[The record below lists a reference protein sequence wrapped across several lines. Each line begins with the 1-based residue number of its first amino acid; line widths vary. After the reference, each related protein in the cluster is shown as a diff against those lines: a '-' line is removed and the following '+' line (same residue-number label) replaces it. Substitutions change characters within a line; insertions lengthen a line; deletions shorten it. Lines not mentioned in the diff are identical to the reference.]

1 LLFVPR
7 YRAAFFVL
15 DAPAKAP
22 LFPEIA
28 ATPDLNPAL
37 ERDTQ
42 MSAASSTAAQSIPS
56 SGPSPAVMGTYG
68 RFDIVFDHGE
78 GSWLI
83 DTKGERYLD
92 FGSGIAVNALGHAHP
107 KLIAALT
114 EQAGKL
120 WHTSNLY
127 RVAGQEKL
135 AERLV
140 ASTFADKVFFCNS
153 GAEACEGI
161 IKLARRYQFAS
172 GHPEKWR
179 IITFKGSFHGRTL
192 GTIAAA
198 GNEKYLEGFGEPAPG
213 FDVLETVNDLAL
225 VEKAIGPATAA
236 IMVEPIQGEGGIR
249 ACTREFLQGL
259 RALADKNGLLL
270 ILDEVQTGVGRTG
283 KLFAYEAAGIK
294 PDAMAIAKGIGGGFP
309 VGAFLATAEAAK
321 GMVPGTHGSTFG
333 GNPLAMAVG
342 DAVLETVLEPG
353 FLEEVQ
359 RKTLRFKQLLARLK
373 DEHADIVDE
382 IRGEGLLIGV
392 KINAKFLA
400 GDVVKAALG
409 EHLLTVGAGDNVVRM
424 IPPLTTP
431 DDELAEGVSRLSRA
445 LARVKSAK

>member
-1 LLFVPR
+1 
-7 YRAAFFVL
+7 
-15 DAPAKAP
+15 
-22 LFPEIA
+22 
-28 ATPDLNPAL
+28 
-37 ERDTQ
+37 
-42 MSAASSTAAQSIPS
+42 MSAASSTAKPAAS

-68 RFDIVFDHGE
+68 RFDVVFDRGE

-92 FGSGIAVNALGHAHP
+92 FGSGIAVNALGHANP
-107 KLIAALT
+107 KLAAALA
-114 EQAGKL
+114 EQAQKL

-127 RVAGQEKL
+127 RIAGQEKL
-135 AERLV
+135 AEQLV
-140 ASTFADKVFFCNS
+140 ANTFADKVFFGNS

-161 IKLARRYQFAS
+161 IKLARRYQFVS
-172 GHPEKWR
+172 GHPERWR

-213 FDVLETVNDLAL
+213 FDILETVNDLAL

-249 ACTREFLQGL
+249 VCTREFMQGL
-259 RALADKNGLLL
+259 RALADQHGLLL

-283 KLFAYEAAGIK
+283 KLFAYESSGIK
-294 PDAMAIAKGIGGGFP
+294 PDAMAIAKAIGGGFP
-309 VGAFLATAEAAK
+309 MGAFLATEEAAK

-342 DAVLETVLEPG
+342 NAVLETVLEPG
-353 FLEEVQ
+353 FIEGVQ
-359 RKTLRFKQLLARLK
+359 QKALRFKQLLAGLK
-373 DEHADIVDE
+373 DEHGDVVEE
-382 IRGEGLLIGV
+382 IRGEGLLMGV
-392 KINAKFLA
+392 KINAKLPA
-400 GDVVKAALG
+400 GDVVKACLA

-431 DDELAEGVSRLSRA
+431 DDELAEGVARLSRA
-445 LARVKSAK
+445 LGRAKKPQ

>member
-1 LLFVPR
+1 
-7 YRAAFFVL
+7 
-15 DAPAKAP
+15 
-22 LFPEIA
+22 
-28 ATPDLNPAL
+28 
-37 ERDTQ
+37 
-42 MSAASSTAAQSIPS
+42 MSAASSTAKPAAS

-68 RFDIVFDHGE
+68 RFDVVFDRGE

-92 FGSGIAVNALGHAHP
+92 FGSGIAVNALGHANP
-107 KLIAALT
+107 KLAAALA
-114 EQAGKL
+114 EQAQKL

-127 RVAGQEKL
+127 RISGQEKL
-135 AERLV
+135 AEQLV
-140 ASTFADKVFFCNS
+140 ANTFADKVFFGNS

-161 IKLARRYQFAS
+161 IKLARRYQYVS
-172 GHPEKWR
+172 GHPERWR

-192 GTIAAA
+192 ATIAAA

-213 FDVLETVNDLAL
+213 FDILETVNDLAL

-249 ACTREFLQGL
+249 VCTREFMQGL

-283 KLFAYEAAGIK
+283 KLFAYESSGIK
-294 PDAMAIAKGIGGGFP
+294 PDAMAIAKAIGGGFP
-309 VGAFLATAEAAK
+309 MGAFLATEEAAK

-342 DAVLETVLEPG
+342 NAVLETVLEPG
-353 FLEEVQ
+353 FIEGVQ
-359 RKTLRFKQLLARLK
+359 QKALRFKQLLARVQ
-373 DEHADIVDE
+373 DEHSDVVEE
-382 IRGEGLLIGV
+382 IRGEGLLMGV
-392 KINAKFLA
+392 KINAKLPA
-400 GDVVKAALG
+400 GDVVKACLA

-424 IPPLTTP
+424 IPPLTTA
-431 DDELAEGVSRLSRA
+431 DEDLAEGVARLSRA
-445 LARVKSAK
+445 LTRAKKPQ

>member
-1 LLFVPR
+1 
-7 YRAAFFVL
+7 
-15 DAPAKAP
+15 
-22 LFPEIA
+22 
-28 ATPDLNPAL
+28 
-37 ERDTQ
+37 
-42 MSAASSTAAQSIPS
+42 MSAASSTANPAAS

-68 RFDIVFDHGE
+68 RFDVVFDRGE

-92 FGSGIAVNALGHAHP
+92 FGSGIAVNALGHANP
-107 KLIAALT
+107 KLAAALA
-114 EQAGKL
+114 EQAQKL

-127 RVAGQEKL
+127 RIAGQEKL
-135 AERLV
+135 AEKLV
-140 ASTFADKVFFCNS
+140 ANTFADKVFFGNS

-161 IKLARRYQFAS
+161 IKLARRYQYVS
-172 GHPEKWR
+172 GHPERWR

-213 FDVLETVNDLAL
+213 FDILETVNDLAL

-249 ACTREFLQGL
+249 VCTREFMQGL
-259 RALADKNGLLL
+259 RALADQHGLLL

-283 KLFAYEAAGIK
+283 KLFAYESSGIK
-294 PDAMAIAKGIGGGFP
+294 PDAMAIAKAIGGGFP
-309 VGAFLATAEAAK
+309 MGAFLATEEAAK

-342 DAVLETVLEPG
+342 NAVLETVLEPG
-353 FLEEVQ
+353 FIEDVQ
-359 RKTLRFKQLLARLK
+359 RKSLRFKQLLARVQ
-373 DEHADIVDE
+373 DEHADVVEE
-382 IRGEGLLIGV
+382 IRGEGLLMGV
-392 KINAKFLA
+392 KINAKLPA
-400 GDVVKAALG
+400 GDVVKACLA

-431 DDELAEGVSRLSRA
+431 DEELAEGVARLSRA
-445 LARVKSAK
+445 IARAKKPQ

>member
-1 LLFVPR
+1 
-7 YRAAFFVL
+7 
-15 DAPAKAP
+15 
-22 LFPEIA
+22 
-28 ATPDLNPAL
+28 
-37 ERDTQ
+37 
-42 MSAASSTAAQSIPS
+42 MSAATTAAKPAAAS

-68 RFDIVFDHGE
+68 RYDVVFEWGE

-92 FGSGIAVNALGHAHP
+92 FGSGIAVNALGHANP
-107 KLIAALT
+107 KLTAALA
-114 EQAGKL
+114 EQAQKL

-135 AERLV
+135 AEKLV
-140 ASTFADKVFFCNS
+140 ATTFADKVFFCNS

-161 IKLARRYQFAS
+161 MKLARRYQFAS
-172 GHPEKWR
+172 GHPERWR

-249 ACTREFLQGL
+249 ACTKEFLQGL

-283 KLFAYEAAGIK
+283 KLFAYEWAGIK

-309 VGAFLATAEAAK
+309 MGAFLATAEAAK

-342 DAVLETVLEPG
+342 NAVLDAVLEPG
-353 FLEEVQ
+353 FLEDVQ
-359 RKTLRFKQLLARLK
+359 RKTLRFKQLLAGLK
-373 DEHADIVDE
+373 DEHSDLVEA

-392 KINAKFLA
+392 KIKDKVPA
-400 GDVVKAALG
+400 GDVVKACLA

-431 DDELAEGVSRLSRA
+431 DNELAEGVARLSRA
-445 LARVKSAK
+445 LAAAKKQVK